1 MMTNFIIT
9 LSLYKAPSSGGAFPF
24 QPLADSPIVDERQTP
39 RNAFSVA
46 VLPSPSG
53 HAKRCNNLIICSFLW
68 NTDIKNPRFF
78 GPGICVNE
86 TFLTLIFFQP
96 KVKEQG

>member
-1 MMTNFIIT
+1 
-9 LSLYKAPSSGGAFPF
+9 
-24 QPLADSPIVDERQTP
+24 SPIVDERRTP
-39 RNAFSVA
+39 RNAFPDA
-46 VLPSPSG
+46 VFSSPSRL
-53 HAKRCNNLIICSFLW
+53 AKRCNNLIICSFLW

>member
-39 RNAFSVA
+39 CNAFPDA
-46 VLPSPSG
+46 VLTSPSRL
-53 HAKRCNNLIICSFLW
+53 AKRCNNLIIC
-68 NTDIKNPRFF
+68 
-78 GPGICVNE
+78 
-86 TFLTLIFFQP
+86 TF
-96 KVKEQG
+96 

>member
-1 MMTNFIIT
+1 RRTPPN
-9 LSLYKAPSSGGAFPF
+9 AFP
-24 QPLADSPIVDERQTP
+24 E
-39 RNAFSVA
+39 A

-53 HAKRCNNLIICSFLW
+53 HAKRCHVLSSCTISPNAVKK
-68 NTDIKNPRFF
+68 NTRLF

>member
-1 MMTNFIIT
+1 
-9 LSLYKAPSSGGAFPF
+9 
-24 QPLADSPIVDERQTP
+24 DERQTP
-39 RNAFSVA
+39 RNAFPEA
-46 VLPSPSG
+46 VLPSPSS
-53 HAKRCNNLIICSFLW
+53 HAKRCNSLIICSFLW